1 MTTPRARLAAL
12 LDDLAARPGV
22 RAALLASEDG
32 AYLLGEMSVVVN
44 ADVLAAS
51 ALSLHGAAEAALAPG
66 SDERPLRVVAEWGP
80 ARLMT
85 VSVGAGLALVAVLD
99 AGADLAEAMR
109 LVEACAGKLAETV
122 AEAVA

>member
-1 MTTPRARLAAL
+1 MTARARLSTL
-12 LDDLAARPGV
+12 LDALAAQPGV

-32 AYLLGEMSVVVN
+32 SYLLGEMSIVVN

-66 SDERPLRVVAEWGP
+66 SDERPLQVVAEWGS

-85 VSVGAGLALVAVLD
+85 VSVGAGLALVTVLD
-99 AGADLAEAMR
+99 AGADLAATMR
-109 LVEACAGKLAETV
+109 RVDDCADEMAETV
-122 AEAVA
+122 AQAMA